1 MRFFLIHDSFA
12 ELPDWPTTLSAQGF
26 LWVTCSRRVF
36 EVQLERT
43 QEHLHRLAGGG
54 LVDLH
59 VSDLINPQLPSQYD
73 YTSWYDLL
81 VFRRLAAG
89 QGTERMF
96 LDEERGTASSASQ
109 ALAAIDTSP
118 VGFAVFDR
126 VLLTVHPADCSVRD
140 FFQTRLSQLGQ
151 GGPGSPVA
159 GQGGASPLND
169 VKRPA
174 HDDEEAHLG
183 VDPYLIEEHHLAGLA
198 HGHRTEGR
206 GPSRLPPSPADLML
220 RIVNHMVDSYLDL
233 RRLLTRQL
241 GYLQQ
246 DMLRSSGRF
255 RHWQALL
262 ASRNTLHMLE
272 DICEDQRSALQEWID
287 ALEDWPMP
295 TDPLAA
301 REREVLRVRS
311 RDVQEHIER
320 VLNHVRRLETSS
332 ESAVQMHFSLQGSRT
347 NAIMRTLTVLTAIF
361 LPLNLITGVFGMNF
375 DALPLIHSS
384 GGFWLAFGLMAL
396 VVVTLV
402 WWFRRNR
409 YLGD

>member
-1 MRFFLIHDSFA
+1 MRFFLIHDSFT
-12 ELPDWPTTLSAQGF
+12 ELPDWPAALPPQGF

-36 EVQLERT
+36 EVQLERA
-43 QEHLHRLAGGG
+43 QQHLQRLAGGG

-59 VSDLINPQLPSQYD
+59 VSDLLNPQLPSQYD

-151 GGPGSPVA
+151 NSHASGDNSPA
-159 GQGGASPLND
+159 PATEFS
-169 VKRPA
+169 RPA

-183 VDPYLIEEHHLAGLA
+183 VDPHLIEEHHLAGLA

-295 TDPLAA
+295 TDPVAA

-375 DALPLIHSS
+375 DALPLIHASH
-384 GGFWLAFGLMAL
+384 GFWLAFGLMAL
-396 VVVTLV
+396 VVVMLV